1 MILDKAIQVVATNP
15 EPFAALGAGLLGAAG
30 HYRKTG
36 NLPLGRVPFRA
47 IRDVFGELREEW
59 FGRPRPKGV
68 PAIYTKVDPEMVDAA
83 LRDAHF
89 EDTDFS
95 YDYSGQVYDRR
106 RPSGVM
112 QHPEDGREV
121 PTELHV
127 RAFNTADGGTLLLAH
142 DEANRYEAPGA
153 HLREM
158 VFSWQ
163 RGRGMLADVLLAD
176 SVEHRTIASERAAE
190 IEVV

>member
-1 MILDKAIQVVATNP
+1 MLDRIIQVVATNP
-15 EPFAALGAGLLGAAG
+15 EPFAALTAGLLGAAG

-68 PAIYTKVDPEMVDAA
+68 PAIYTDADPETVDTT
-83 LRDAHF
+83 LRNAHF

-95 YDYSGQVYDRR
+95 YDYGGQVYDRR
-106 RPSGVM
+106 RPSGTM

-153 HLREM
+153 HLRET
-158 VFSWQ
+158 VLSWH
-163 RGRGMLADVLLAD
+163 RGRGMLADVLSAD

>member
-1 MILDKAIQVVATNP
+1 MMLDRVIEVVATNP
-15 EPFAALGAGLLGAAG
+15 EPFAALAAGLLGAAG

-36 NLPLGRVPFRA
+36 NLPVGRVPFRA
-47 IRDVFGELREEW
+47 IRDVFAELREEW

-68 PAIYTKVDPEMVDAA
+68 PAIYTDADPETVDAS

-95 YDYSGQVYDRR
+95 YQYSGQVYDRR

-127 RAFNTADGGTLLLAH
+127 RAFETADGGTLLLAH

-153 HLREM
+153 HLRET

-163 RGRGMLADVLLAD
+163 RGRGMLTDVLSAD
-176 SVEHRTIASERAAE
+176 GTEHRKITSERRAE